1 LFRLVAVETHGA
13 LILPRGQLLRQE
25 DNQVV
30 QAGVAGTVTDLILD
44 QDQALEIA
52 ATMTKMKMRK
62 ERRVKPELLNQSLDQ
77 LLDPRDD
84 KLRKLLPR

>member
-1 LFRLVAVETHGA
+1 METHGA